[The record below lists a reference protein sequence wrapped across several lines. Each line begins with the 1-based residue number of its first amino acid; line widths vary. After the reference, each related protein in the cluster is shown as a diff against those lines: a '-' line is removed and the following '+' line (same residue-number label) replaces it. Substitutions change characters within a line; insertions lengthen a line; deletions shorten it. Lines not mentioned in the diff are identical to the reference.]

1 MARRTPDAPGGE
13 VRTQPCSGDTQPCSG
28 DTQPCSGDD
37 TGPWHVAIRTCR
49 FDRLERL
56 QSALFA
62 ISTPT
67 SNRGRG
73 GGATALPAD
82 AYAPHPLG

>member
-28 DTQPCSGDD
+28 DTQPCSGDTQPCSGD
-37 TGPWHVAIRTCR
+37 TTCR